1 MKDSEPFF
9 NVFEKTPLFLVGLFI
24 LIHIS
29 TLLTSIPMDHGVLK
43 PLYQTDMEVK
53 SHIFR
58 LFFHGFLHAN
68 WGHLAINSGFII
80 VFGTAISQRNSLI
93 LKHNYNVL
101 SVSVFFWIIFLSG
114 VISGGISQ
122 WIWWYFN
129 DSYYYSTGAIGASAG
144 AAALFSS
151 GALFLGGKKKVYEY
165 GLAWTVLNCVIGLID
180 NFLYLNIAWPA
191 HIGGYWAGAII
202 IVYIQKKTDI

>member
-68 WGHLAINSGFII
+68 WGHNS
-80 VFGTAISQRNSLI
+80 
-93 LKHNYNVL
+93 NVL

-122 WIWWYFN
+122 WIWWYFT